1 VPNKLGLGRHP
12 CRTPHRSYVI
22 ISSPRVLPAHSWDF
36 DTSRVFPLTPSCPTF
51 PYASADESLVG
62 GERDPYLLS
71 LTPPPLVRAF
81 RPRFCTVRGQRRRH
95 QSDSAIFYEASV
107 LNRDRAGRAV
117 QSLMIP
123 ALFKGTVCINKA
135 TDLFVCDGGA
145 DTSTTIKSKALK
157 KSSFRGAL
165 QRRAANWT
173 GFDSFSYELFK
184 IWSWT
189 GLGRKRHFPTRSA
202 CDSVFMKFNEK
213 VFKDLI
219 RRPNGRTVLMW
230 R

>member
-1 VPNKLGLGRHP
+1 
-12 CRTPHRSYVI
+12 
-22 ISSPRVLPAHSWDF
+22 
-36 DTSRVFPLTPSCPTF
+36 
-51 PYASADESLVG
+51 
-62 GERDPYLLS
+62 
-71 LTPPPLVRAF
+71 
-81 RPRFCTVRGQRRRH
+81 
-95 QSDSAIFYEASV
+95 V

-145 DTSTTIKSKALK
+145 DTSTTIKRKALK

-184 IWSWT
+184 IWS
-189 GLGRKRHFPTRSA
+189 
-202 CDSVFMKFNEK
+202 
-213 VFKDLI
+213 
-219 RRPNGRTVLMW
+219 
-230 R
+230 